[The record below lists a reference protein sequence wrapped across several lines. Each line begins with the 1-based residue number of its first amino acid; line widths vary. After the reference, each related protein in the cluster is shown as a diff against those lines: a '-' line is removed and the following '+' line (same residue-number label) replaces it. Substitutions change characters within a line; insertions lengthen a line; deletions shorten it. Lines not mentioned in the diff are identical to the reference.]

1 MILGDV
7 HGSPRIYLMADEN
20 PGKLQLGGRLA
31 KAVRPVLA
39 SNGFPYLQMSSV
51 GSHSISGR
59 ENEGNGV
66 GFRWE
71 EIENKNV
78 KIIITR
84 LLVYVSCALI
94 KI

>member
-1 MILGDV
+1 
-7 HGSPRIYLMADEN
+7 
-20 PGKLQLGGRLA
+20 
-31 KAVRPVLA
+31 
-39 SNGFPYLQMSSV
+39 MSSV